1 MRLIAENSMEINDR
15 VYGKIVIDESVILE
29 LISSKPLQRLKKIGQ
44 AGASKYYSEKKN
56 ITRFEHSIGVL
67 FLLKKLGASV
77 EEQIAGLLH
86 DVPHTAFSHV
96 IDFVFKSEAHE
107 FHEKFHEKLIMQSE
121 IPDILK
127 KYGFEVEKI
136 IDEKNFPLLERN
148 SPELCADRIDYT
160 FRDFVANFGFDEKI
174 NTFMKHFVV
183 KNLSSEQGGDG
194 RPEIIFDDA
203 ETATQFAEFYLDM
216 DKKIWAHPI
225 EVALYE
231 ILALALKR
239 ALKLKIINEEDLF
252 ENDEFVFNKLK
263 DSGDEEILKN
273 LEKLNPKLTIV
284 DDPDNCH
291 FYSKTKFRFVNPKFI
306 DIKVDGTEIVMRVT
320 DKFPEFQQQ
329 LDTHKEEVERGC
341 FVKVVSW

>member
-1 MRLIAENSMEINDR
+1 MRLIVENPMQINDR
-15 VYGKIVIDESVILE
+15 VYGTFVIDEPVLIE
-29 LISSKPLQRLKKIGQ
+29 LINSKPVQRLKKIGQ

-56 ITRFEHSIGVL
+56 VTRFEHSIGVAH
-67 FLLKKLGASV
+67 LLKLWGASV

-96 IDFVFKSEAHE
+96 VDFVFKSDVHE

-127 KYGFEVEKI
+127 KYGFKAEKI
-136 IDEKNFPLLERN
+136 LDEKNFPLLERD
-148 SPELCADRIDYT
+148 SPDLCADRIDYT

-174 NTFMKHFVV
+174 NIFMQHLVV
-183 KNLSSEQGGDG
+183 KNFSSEQGGDD
-194 RPEIIFDDA
+194 RPEIVFDNA
-203 ETATQFAEFYLDM
+203 EIAKQFAEFYLDM
-216 DKKIWAHPI
+216 DGKIWAHPI

-239 ALKLKIINEEDLF
+239 ALELKIINEEDLF
-252 ENDEFVFNKLK
+252 EDDDYVFNKLK
-263 DSGDEEILKN
+263 NSGDGEILQH

-291 FYSKTKFRFVNPKFI
+291 FYSKTKFRFVNPKF
-306 DIKVDGTEIVMRVT
+306 VDEDNSVKRVT
-320 DKFPEFQQQ
+320 DKFPEFQQE
-329 LDTHKEEVERGC
+329 LDRHKEEITRGC